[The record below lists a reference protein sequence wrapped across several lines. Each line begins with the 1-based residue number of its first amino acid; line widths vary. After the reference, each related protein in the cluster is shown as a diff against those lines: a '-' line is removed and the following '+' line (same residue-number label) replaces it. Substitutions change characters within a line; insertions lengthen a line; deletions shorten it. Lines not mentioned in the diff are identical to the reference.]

1 MIEDDLPYYEDENT
15 TRVPTI
21 RLPKVK
27 DLASI
32 TVYEDDDFLV
42 LNKPPYVSTLDER
55 AAGFGE
61 GLLRIVKK
69 TYPDAQAAHRLDK
82 ETSGAIAFAKN
93 PAAYRHLAMQFEH
106 RQVTKIYH
114 AVVHGVHDLQGVRVY
129 LPILQKSG
137 GYVVIDKAEGKDA
150 ETVFQ
155 TREVFRRHT
164 LVACYPITGRMHQIR
179 IHLKQLDASIVSD
192 PRYGGKLIYLSDI
205 KRKHKQQ
212 KNVEELPL
220 ISRVALHAAELN
232 FAKMDGERVHAEAP
246 YPKDFDALVTQLRKT
261 V

>member
-1 MIEDDLPYYEDENT
+1 MTEDDLLLYEEEEGP
-15 TRVPTI
+15 RQPTI
-21 RLPKVK
+21 RLPKIK
-27 DLASI
+27 DLASVTI
-32 TVYEDDDFLV
+32 YEDDDFLV
-42 LNKPPYVSTLDER
+42 LNKPPYISTLDER
-55 AAGFGE
+55 AKGFGE
-61 GLLRIVKK
+61 GLIRLVKR

-114 AVVHGVHDLQGVRVY
+114 AVVHGVHDFEGVQVY
-129 LPILQKSG
+129 LPILQKPG
-137 GYVVIDKAEGKDA
+137 GYVVIDKLEGKEA

-179 IHLKQLDASIVSD
+179 IHLKQLGASIVSD
-192 PRYGGKLIYLSDI
+192 PRYGGPMIYLSDI

-232 FAKMDGERVHAEAP
+232 FAKLNGDRLHIEAP
-246 YPKDFDALVTQLRKT
+246 YPKDFEALVTQLRKSM
-261 V
+261 